1 MQRFEYR
8 VETVSL
14 DMNCFDEQL
23 ALVLNQWGRQGWRMC
38 HLALAQSDDQKRVA
52 RIVLERRLASWLLSD
67 EDN

>member
-14 DMNCFDEQL
+14 DPNCFDEQL
-23 ALVLNQWGRQGWRMC
+23 ALVLNQWGRQGWRAC
-38 HLALAQSDDQKRVA
+38 HLAIMPSEEQPSKA

-67 EDN
+67 EDD

>member
-14 DMNCFDEQL
+14 DPSCFDEQL

-38 HLALAQSDDQKRVA
+38 HLALTQGDNTA

>member
-1 MQRFEYR
+1 VQRFEYR

-14 DMNCFDEQL
+14 DPSCFDEQL

-38 HLALAQSDDQKRVA
+38 HLALTQGDNQNNTA